1 MSTRLSPG
9 YYKNTD
15 ACADCVADVLIR
27 VEGGVTRLTVIH
39 DDTHLL
45 HPLTNRATR
54 ATTKGN

>member
-1 MSTRLSPG
+1 MLSPG

-27 VEGGVTRLTVIH
+27 VEGAVTRLTVIH